1 MKPSFFTVQVNLINF
16 ELLAKN
22 IPVVLPS
29 SQSKFEAKRVQK
41 GSLVIVGHAN
51 KQTDRQIKMISL
63 WIKKEDNGLKI
74 SKCAQI

>member
-1 MKPSFFTVQVNLINF
+1 MKTKHCLETKFFHCTSQPNQFWICK
-16 ELLAKN
+16 LLAKN

-63 WIKKEDNGLKI
+63 WI
-74 SKCAQI
+74 